1 MIIDEWTSDDVR
13 TQGGGESP
21 PCAGLASN
29 ALPKAQSITSAESS
43 QTGVSTRNARSEIMF
58 QPQKQGE
65 IPHWYVLRCTYG
77 REKKAYNYMVSQG
90 ITAFYPTIEVVKLIN
105 GKRKKVTESRLP
117 NIFFAFGTENQI
129 KAFVYDNANLPYL
142 RFYYNHKRVAENGGY
157 PPTQNGD
164 IRSLFWLFS
173 LMALQN

>member
-117 NIFFAFGTENQI
+117 NIFFAFGTEHQI
-129 KAFVYDNANLPYL
+129 KAFVYDNAKLLAKTEHPHPLGMVVSTHFRCGKGVKRGLKNGALP
-142 RFYYNHKRVAENGGY
+142 FNI
-157 PPTQNGD
+157 D
-164 IRSLFWLFS
+164 
-173 LMALQN
+173 

>member
-1 MIIDEWTSDDVR
+1 MKIDEWTSEDVR

-29 ALPKAQSITSAESS
+29 ALPEAQSIVSAESS

-58 QPQKQGE
+58 QPQKQRE

-117 NIFFAFGTENQI
+117 NIFFAFGTE
-129 KAFVYDNANLPYL
+129 
-142 RFYYNHKRVAENGGY
+142 
-157 PPTQNGD
+157 
-164 IRSLFWLFS
+164 IRSKLLFMTTQTFHTF
-173 LMALQN
+173 AFITTTNA

>member
-105 GKRKKVTESRLP
+105 GKRKKLP
-117 NIFFAFGTENQI
+117 NPACPISFSPSVLKIRSKLLFMITQTFHTFAFITI
-129 KAFVYDNANLPYL
+129 TNA
-142 RFYYNHKRVAENGGY
+142 
-157 PPTQNGD
+157 
-164 IRSLFWLFS
+164 
-173 LMALQN
+173 